1 MSNENPELPKYP
13 ESPENDVPNELPNNR
28 RGRTALITGAI
39 TIVCGFLIAFSPLA
53 MAYFSTA
60 PGANMWSESDPN
72 SGGSAIWL
80 MIITL
85 PAGFVVGIIG
95 LIISIIGAVRSS
107 RNKNKLVLEGK

>member
-1 MSNENPELPKYP
+1 MSNEIPEQ
-13 ESPENDVPNELPNNR
+13 PNNR
-28 RGRTALITGAI
+28 PGRATLITGAI
-39 TIVCGFLIAFSPLA
+39 IMGCGFLIAFSPLA
-53 MAYFSTA
+53 IAYFSTA

-95 LIISIIGAVRSS
+95 LIISIIGAVKSKKQ
-107 RNKNKLVLEGK
+107 N